1 MQTSQNGINLIK
13 QFEGCALV
21 SYKCPANVWTIGVG
35 HTGKVDGK
43 SIGFNMKITQAK
55 ADSLLKEDLKRF
67 EDYVNKTKLNLNQNQ
82 FDALV
87 SFTFNCGPGN
97 LQKLIKDRT
106 ITEIGEAIT
115 KYDKAGGKTLAGLT
129 KRRKAEKELFLKP
142 IIEKITQIIKQ
153 ESKQEVKEQPK
164 QEAKQNG
171 LPYDVKTKCEL
182 NIRTAAGTNYPI
194 IRTVKKGT
202 KLTVW
207 AILTSGGKKWGKN
220 GKEWYCLDYCEEI

>member
-1 MQTSQNGINLIK
+1 MQTSNNGISLIK
-13 QFEGCALV
+13 NFEGCRLV
-21 SYKCPANVWTIGVG
+21 AYKPVATEFYFTIGYG
-35 HTGKVDGK
+35 HSGPDVKKD
-43 SIGFNMKITQAK
+43 MKITQQQ
-55 ADSLLKEDLKRF
+55 ADNYLKQDLKKF
-67 EDYVNKTKLNLNQNQ
+67 ENAVTATKLKLNQNQ

-106 ITEIGEAIT
+106 IAEIGEAII

-153 ESKQEVKEQPK
+153 EPKQEVKEQP
-164 QEAKQNG
+164 KQNG

-207 AILTSGGKKWGKN
+207 AILTSGGKQWGKN
-220 GKEWYCLDYCEEI
+220 GNEWYCLDYCERI